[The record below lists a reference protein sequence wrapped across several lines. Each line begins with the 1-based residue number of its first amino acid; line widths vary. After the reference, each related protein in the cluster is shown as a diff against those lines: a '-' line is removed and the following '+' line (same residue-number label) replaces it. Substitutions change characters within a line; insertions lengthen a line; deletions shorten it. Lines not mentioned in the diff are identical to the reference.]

1 MKNKVGGQ
9 SVGVIERSAIGGR
22 VISAPSDSTNATAGT
37 EPQPTVIVVE
47 KHRLILDCLI
57 QGIRDTTGFMAFGAG
72 TLEECLWLAEDQRP
86 FLALIRVP
94 SEFDFDASANF
105 VGRAMR
111 LLPGI
116 PILFLSDRESPK
128 LDFAMCDPRTVGY
141 ISTSTQLDVV
151 MAAIRVV
158 QASGEIP
165 NTSQASSGPEMLP
178 APAKPGSIKFSNM
191 FTARQAAV
199 MDALRKGKSNKVI
212 AYELKMKESTVKV
225 HVRNIMKKLKAKN
238 RTEVSYVAAQ
248 LEAGSGLSETLR
260 RIPEIGVGIRI
271 PEKVLPS

>member
-1 MKNKVGGQ
+1 
-9 SVGVIERSAIGGR
+9 
-22 VISAPSDSTNATAGT
+22 
-37 EPQPTVIVVE
+37 VIVVE
-47 KHRLILDCLI
+47 KHRLILDCLL
-57 QGIRDTTGFMAFGAG
+57 QGIRDSTGFMAFGAD

-86 FLALIRVP
+86 FLVLIRVP

-105 VGRAMR
+105 VRRAIR

-165 NTSQASSGPEMLP
+165 NTSQASSGPELP
-178 APAKPGSIKFSNM
+178 ASVKPGSIKFSNM

-271 PEKVLPS
+271 SEKVLPS

>member
-1 MKNKVGGQ
+1 MKDKVGGQ
-9 SVGVIERSAIGGR
+9 SVGVIDRSTIGGR
-22 VISAPSDSTNATAGT
+22 VISAPSDSTNGAAGT

-47 KHRLILDCLI
+47 KHRLILDCLL
-57 QGIRDTTGFMAFGAG
+57 QGIRDSTGFMAFGAG

-105 VGRAMR
+105 VRRAIR

-128 LDFAMCDPRTVGY
+128 LDFAMYDPRTIGY

-165 NTSQASSGPEMLP
+165 NTSQASSGPELP
-178 APAKPGSIKFSNM
+178 ASVKPGSIKFSSM

-199 MDALRKGKSNKVI
+199 MDALRMGKSNKMI

-271 PEKVLPS
+271 SEKVLPS